1 MAERENKN
9 QSEALRRAQVS
20 KVPSNLINDGAE
32 PGETLEDDAGL
43 KRPIRVE
50 HTSEK
55 EHPPGK
61 E

>member
-1 MAERENKN
+1 MAEQENKN
-9 QSEALRRAQVS
+9 QSEALRRAQMQ
-20 KVPSNLINDGAE
+20 KRPFNLVNDGAE
-32 PGETLEDDAGL
+32 PAETPEDDAGL
-43 KRPIRVE
+43 KRPVRVE

>member
-9 QSEALRRAQVS
+9 ELESLRRAQVS
-20 KVPSNLINDGAE
+20 KLPSNLTNDGAE
-32 PGETLEDDAGL
+32 AGETLEDDAGL
-43 KRPIRVE
+43 RRPVRVE